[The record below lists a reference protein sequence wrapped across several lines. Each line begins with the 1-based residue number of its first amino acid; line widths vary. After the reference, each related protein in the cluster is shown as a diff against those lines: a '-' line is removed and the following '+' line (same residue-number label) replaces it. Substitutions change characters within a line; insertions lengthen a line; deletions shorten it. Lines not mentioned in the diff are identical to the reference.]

1 MSLETEQIIALIRAL
16 QEQALESQRREADLR
31 KTIQDLAIQ
40 VAAIQIAPVQTETPP
55 IKVYKP
61 VDITGSVR
69 CDETLDAV
77 KCLPD
82 FMGTQETYV
91 SWRQAANA
99 AYHMFRIYKNSSRH
113 YQAVVIIRSKVK
125 GPADAVLS
133 SFGTILNFDA
143 ILHTATS
150 ARYTLSSTS

>member
-1 MSLETEQIIALIRAL
+1 
-16 QEQALESQRREADLR
+16 LR

-69 CDETLDAV
+69 CEENHWMPFN
-77 KCLPD
+77 CLPD

-99 AYHMFRIYKNSSRH
+99 AYHMFRIYKNS
-113 YQAVVIIRSKVK
+113 
-125 GPADAVLS
+125 
-133 SFGTILNFDA
+133 
-143 ILHTATS
+143 
-150 ARYTLSSTS
+150 

>member
-82 FMGTQETYV
+82 FYGDTGDI
-91 SWRQAANA
+91 RLLAASGKCRLTICSG
-99 AYHMFRIYKNSSRH
+99 YIRIVRDT
-113 YQAVVIIRSKVK
+113 IR
-125 GPADAVLS
+125 P
-133 SFGTILNFDA
+133 
-143 ILHTATS
+143 
-150 ARYTLSSTS
+150 